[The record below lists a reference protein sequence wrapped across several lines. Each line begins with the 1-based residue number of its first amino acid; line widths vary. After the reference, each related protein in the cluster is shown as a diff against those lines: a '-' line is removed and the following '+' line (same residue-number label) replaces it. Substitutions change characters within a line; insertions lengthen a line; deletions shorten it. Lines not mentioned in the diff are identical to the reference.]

1 MTPLKAKSIQKQ
13 LKSFTALKDE
23 IIADS
28 SQMTIAL
35 NNPSN
40 VSIIDSIVRFLLDL
54 PSIRIKTLFI
64 QSLKAVSKYSI
75 IFGIGF
81 QEQLNKTYFQIKQA
95 KGTDHSEYIAEL
107 GSLIQKMCSQ
117 RNNEANEEFVSSLI
131 FPYLTFVF
139 QQARPESRYPIIIEE
154 QLVTIF
160 ESNLLKAESLK
171 RFKVENTISIMKF
184 YV

>member
-13 LKSFTALKDE
+13 LKTFTQLRDE

-28 SQMTIAL
+28 SQMATAL
-35 NNPSN
+35 NNPFN
-40 VSIIDSIVRFLLDL
+40 VSMIDSIVRFLLDL

-64 QSLKAVSKYSI
+64 ESLKAVSKYSI

-95 KGTDHSEYIAEL
+95 KGVDHSEYIAQI

-117 RNNEANEEFVSSLI
+117 RNNDANEEFVSSLI

-139 QQARPESRYPIIIEE
+139 QQVTPESQLPIIIEE
-154 QLVTIF
+154 QLVKIF
-160 ESNLLKAESLK
+160 E
-171 RFKVENTISIMKF
+171 
-184 YV
+184 